1 MLRQTQLFLW
11 RTIAIV
17 ALTLGL
23 IGIALPIMPTVPFLL
38 VAAWAG
44 SKAWPSLENW
54 LLNHRLYGGHIRN
67 WRAHGAVPRYA
78 KVCAILM
85 MMVSATGLQFTVAP
99 LWLKVAVPS
108 TMLVIAVWLWTRP
121 EPQ

>member
-17 ALTLGL
+17 ALTLGV

-67 WRAHGAVPRYA
+67 WRTHGAVPRYA
-78 KVCAILM
+78 KVGAILM
-85 MMVSATGLQFTVAP
+85 MMVSAIGLQLTFAP

-108 TMLVIAVWLWTRP
+108 TMVVIAVWLWMRP
-121 EPQ
+121 EPH

>member
-1 MLRQTQLFLW
+1 MLRQTQLILW
-11 RTIAIV
+11 RTIAIA
-17 ALTLGL
+17 ALTLGV
-23 IGIALPIMPTVPFLL
+23 IGIVLPIMPTVPFLL

-44 SKAWPSLENW
+44 SKAWPKLEQW

-67 WRAHGAVPRYA
+67 WRANGAVPRYA

-85 MMVSATGLQFTVAP
+85 MAVSATGLQFSPAP
-99 LWLKVAVPS
+99 MWLKVAVPS
-108 TMLVIAVWLWTRP
+108 TMLVISIWLWTRP

>member
-17 ALTLGL
+17 ALALGV

-44 SKAWPSLENW
+44 SKAWPSLEQW

-85 MMVSATGLQFTVAP
+85 MTVSAVGLQFTLAP

-108 TMLVIAVWLWTRP
+108 TMFVIAVWLAMRP
-121 EPQ
+121 EPR